1 MKRLVQGTP
10 LLTCL
15 IFPFDISQ
23 FCKREECETHT
34 VEEECE
40 RKLKCLLVVT
50 PALPPSC
57 ELGEL
62 FNFCANFALVKKK

>member
-1 MKRLVQGTP
+1 MKRLVQGAP
-10 LLTCL
+10 LLTYL
-15 IFPFDISQ
+15 IFPNLV
-23 FCKREECETHT
+23 KECETQT

-40 RKLKCLLVVT
+40 RKLKCLLAVT

-62 FNFCANFALVKKK
+62 FNFCVNFALVKKK